1 MSLRYF
7 HVFFMLAA
15 SACFGFCAWF
25 GGREELPG
33 FLALS
38 AAGLLAC
45 ASYLR
50 WFMKRY
56 LASRAA

>member
-7 HVFFMLAA
+7 HVFFMLSAA
-15 SACFGFCAWF
+15 GCFGFCAWF
-25 GGREELPG
+25 GGRQEQPA

-45 ASYLR
+45 AFYLR
-50 WFMKRY
+50 WFTTRY
-56 LASRAA
+56 LA

>member
-7 HVFFMLAA
+7 HVFFMLSAA
-15 SACFGFCAWF
+15 ACFAFCAYF
-25 GGREELPG
+25 GRREELPV

-45 ASYLR
+45 AAYLR

-56 LASRAA
+56 LAPRAA